1 MTQEAIV
8 TKLLPNGMAEVA
20 VTRTT
25 ACGGNCGS
33 CESCIFQNE
42 LKTSAKNL
50 IQAMPGQRV
59 LIESR
64 SSRIYGAALLVY
76 IMPLVLLLLGYAL
89 AVLLALP
96 EWAAVLLS
104 FAGLL
109 LGAVIVVLSQRRKG
123 KNENR
128 KASKVIISCL
138 SFQQKKIPYRSLIIH
153 EDFEGLSSFYRNQIT
168 NAADKQFAT
177 LDDFRTGGME
187 YIERELAS

>member
-33 CESCIFQNE
+33 CESCIFQSE
-42 LKTSAKNL
+42 LKTNAQNL
-50 IQAMPGQRV
+50 IDAKPGQRV

-76 IMPLVLLLLGYAL
+76 IMPLVLMLLGFTA
-89 AVLLALP
+89 ASLLGLSEGLGIAM
-96 EWAAVLLS
+96 S

-109 LGAVIVVLSQRRKG
+109 LGALLVVLSQRGR
-123 KNENR
+123 R
-128 KASKVIISCL
+128 RRDAITFSII
-138 SFQQKKIPYRSLIIH
+138 
-153 EDFEGLSSFYRNQIT
+153 
-168 NAADKQFAT
+168 A
-177 LDDFRTGGME
+177 
-187 YIERELAS
+187 LA